1 MASKPENYIAEG
13 KALDSKEL
21 EIAALALQQI
31 DESEQV
37 EVDSPW
43 EDVVTRRLEE
53 LKSGKVEAV
62 NGRETR
68 EMGRS
73 LLAQRRR

>member
-1 MASKPENYIAEG
+1 MASKLENYIEEG
-13 KALDSKEL
+13 KALDATER

-31 DESEQV
+31 DESEQA
-37 EVDSPW
+37 EVDDAW
-43 EDVVTRRLEE
+43 EEAVTRRLEE

-62 NGRETR
+62 SGRETR

-73 LLAQRRR
+73 LLE